1 MTGSKSCLHSECHY
15 WKQAA
20 LHQPGQSSHGL
31 RSDWRSVVAA
41 AVAET
46 VIVSAAAAAAET
58 VIESAAAETD
68 PQMVELHHV
77 PQPMNHSYEET

>member
-20 LHQPGQSSHGL
+20 LHQPGQSSRGL
-31 RSDWRSVVAA
+31 RSDWPSVVAA

-46 VIVSAAAAAAET
+46 VMVSAAAAAT
-58 VIESAAAETD
+58 VIVSAAAETD